1 MDAPTFRVGAEMWE
15 SLAPAAIW
23 VGVDDTDVQRLGHV
37 IPKPAIV
44 DGTGDVAAC
53 GDLLGG
59 NHHSTAAYFAGMPG
73 LRYPTRVSLRADR
86 HRLLDGVVNYVS
98 ASCCS
103 MCPACGRC
111 KWTAR
116 GIPRANSRE
125 CTGGVNGSAP
135 LLTTTVCA
143 RTEPKVRYTS

>member
-23 VGVDDTDVQRLGHV
+23 VGVDDTDVQRLGHA

-59 NHHSTAAYFAGMPG
+59 NHHSTAAC
-73 LRYPTRVSLRADR
+73 TSLRR
-86 HRLLDGVVNYVS
+86 
-98 ASCCS
+98 
-103 MCPACGRC
+103 PACA
-111 KWTAR
+111 TPPAY
-116 GIPRANSRE
+116 AF
-125 CTGGVNGSAP
+125 
-135 LLTTTVCA
+135 
-143 RTEPKVRYTS
+143 VRFVIACRMAWSMT